1 MNKLI
6 YKCKNDKL
14 FMIVCVLVSFVI
26 LFDLFMVVFDII
38 QFVKLTQNSVNLFNG
53 FIALN
58 VIAGVFNILAG
69 LAGFVYFMLN
79 RRRIKT
85 DNKLTRK

>member
-58 VIAGVFNILAG
+58 VIAGVFNIFAG